1 MGRLKVRCPV
11 GVSAEHFPDR
21 LALEFEDRRWSWAD
35 VAREVDGWSTWLEGQ
50 GVGANDRVAT
60 ITWNRPEVLFLWFA
74 LLRRGATLVPLNARL
89 TQREREPLIVRA
101 NSRLVITDFPA
112 VSRGAIRA
120 ADLDDGSEAAN
131 LFTSGT
137 TGTPSLV
144 PLTVANFHAS
154 HRANAENLGASERQV
169 WLGTLPLFHV
179 GGLAMAFRWAAMG
192 ARLVL
197 EKQFDAAR
205 VAGLLRRGDLT
216 HASFVPTA
224 LARVLD
230 QPGAPFSPSLEALL
244 IGGGPMGVELLRR
257 ARALRLP
264 VLQTYGLTEACSQ
277 VTTERLAEADGT
289 TAGAPLPGLEVRI
302 ENDHGPVATGTIG
315 EICVRGPTVT
325 PSAGAWLRTK
335 DLGHLDSRGRL
346 TVHARRV
353 DLIVSGGENVYPAE
367 VEAALSESP
376 LVLDVAVGPMPDET
390 WGQVPVAFVVWRSA
404 PDIAS
409 LEAHAR
415 ERLAGFKVPRR
426 WVTVESLPRNASGK
440 LLRHQLPA
448 PPFPAVTRS

>member
-1 MGRLKVRCPV
+1 MRCPV
-11 GVSAEHFPDR
+11 GVSAQRFPGR

-50 GVGANDRVAT
+50 GVGSNDRVAT

-74 LLRRGATLVPLNARL
+74 LLRRHATLVPLNARL
-89 TQREREPLIVRA
+89 TSAELEPLRARA
-101 NSRLVITDFPA
+101 NAKCVLSGEFPSPTPGVVRDA
-112 VSRGAIRA
+112 E
-120 ADLDDGSEAAN
+120 LDERHEAAS

-137 TGTPSLV
+137 TGAPSLV
-144 PLTVANFHAS
+144 PLTVGNFFAS
-154 HRANAENLGASERQV
+154 HQANATNLGASEHQV

-179 GGLAMAFRWAAMG
+179 GGLAMAFRWAVMG

-205 VAGLLRRGDLT
+205 VAALLRRGDLT

-224 LARVLD
+224 LTRVLD
-230 QPGAPFSPSLEALL
+230 QPGAPFSSSLEALL

-302 ENDHGPVATGTIG
+302 ENEHGPVAVGTIG

-325 PSAGAWLRTK
+325 PSAGEWLRTK

-367 VEAALSESP
+367 VEAVLAESP
-376 LVLDVAVGPMPDET
+376 LVLDVAVGPMADET
-390 WGQVPVAFVVWRSA
+390 WGQVPVAFIVWRNA
-404 PDIAS
+404 ANPGA
-409 LEAHAR
+409 LEAYAR
-415 ERLAGFKVPRR
+415 ARLAGFKLPRR
-426 WVTVESLPRNASGK
+426 WLTVESLPRNASGK
-440 LLRHQLPA
+440 LLRHQLPG
-448 PPFPAVTRS
+448 PPFPAVT

>member
-1 MGRLKVRCPV
+1 MRCPV
-11 GVSAEHFPDR
+11 GVSAQRFPER
-21 LALEFEDRRWSWAD
+21 LALEFEDRRWTWAD

-50 GVGANDRVAT
+50 GVGANDRVST

-74 LLRRGATLVPLNARL
+74 LLRRQATLVPLNARL
-89 TQREREPLIVRA
+89 TSAELEPLRSRA
-101 NSRLVITDFPA
+101 RAKLTLSTEFP
-112 VSRGAIRA
+112 SPTRGAVRDA
-120 ADLDDGSEAAN
+120 EVDERHESAG

-144 PLTVANFHAS
+144 PLTVGNFLAS
-154 HRANAENLGASERQV
+154 HQANATNLGASEHQV

-179 GGLAMAFRWAAMG
+179 GGLAMAFRWAVMG

-197 EKQFDAAR
+197 EKQFDATR
-205 VAGLLRRGDLT
+205 VAALLRRGDLT

-224 LARVLD
+224 LTRVLD

-277 VTTERLAEADGT
+277 VTTERLADADGA
-289 TAGAPLPGLEVRI
+289 TAGPPLPGLDVRI
-302 ENDHGPVATGTIG
+302 ENEHGPVPTGTIG

-325 PSAGAWLRTK
+325 PSAGEWLRTK

-353 DLIVSGGENVYPAE
+353 DLIVSGGENIYPAE
-367 VEAALSESP
+367 VEAVLAESA
-376 LVLDVAVGPMPDET
+376 LVLDVAVGPMADET
-390 WGQVPVAFVVWRSA
+390 WGQVPVAFIVWRSA
-404 PDIAS
+404 ADAGS

-415 ERLAGFKVPRR
+415 ARLAGFKVPRR

-440 LLRHQLPA
+440 LLRHQLPG

>member
-1 MGRLKVRCPV
+1 MRCPV
-11 GVSAEHFPDR
+11 GVSAQRFPDR
-21 LALEFEDRRWSWAD
+21 LALEFEDRRWAWAD
-35 VAREVDGWSTWLEGQ
+35 VAREVDGWSRWLEGQ

-74 LLRRGATLVPLNARL
+74 LLRRRATLVPLNARL
-89 TQREREPLIVRA
+89 TTAELEPLLVRA
-101 NSRLVITDFPA
+101 AAKLVLTAEFPSPA
-112 VSRGAIRA
+112 RGSVL
-120 ADLDDGSEAAN
+120 DLEVDERHEAAG

-144 PLTVANFHAS
+144 PLTVGNFHAS
-154 HRANAENLGASERQV
+154 HQANAANLGASEDQV

-179 GGLAMAFRWAAMG
+179 GGLAMAFRWAVMG

-197 EKQFDAAR
+197 EKQFDATR
-205 VAGLLRRGDLT
+205 VAALLRRGDLT

-224 LARVLD
+224 LSRVLD
-230 QPGAPFSPSLEALL
+230 QPGAPFSSSLQALL

-257 ARALRLP
+257 ARVLRLP

-277 VTTERLAEADGT
+277 VTTERLADADGA
-289 TAGAPLPGLEVRI
+289 TAGPPLPGLEVRI
-302 ENDHGPVATGTIG
+302 ENEHGPVPAGTNG

-325 PSAGAWLRTK
+325 PSAGEWLRTK
-335 DLGHLDSRGRL
+335 DLGHLDARGRL

-353 DLIVSGGENVYPAE
+353 DLIVSGGENIYPAE
-367 VEAALSESP
+367 VEAALAESS
-376 LVLDVAVGPMPDET
+376 LVLDVAVGPMAHET
-390 WGQVPVAFVVWRSA
+390 WGQVPVAFVVWRNA
-404 PDIAS
+404 PEVTA

-415 ERLAGFKVPRR
+415 ARLAGFKVPKR
-426 WVTVESLPRNASGK
+426 WVTVEALPRNANGK
-440 LLRHQLPA
+440 LLRHQLPE

>member
-11 GVSAEHFPDR
+11 GVSAERFPER
-21 LALEFEDRRWSWAD
+21 LALEFEARRWSWAD

-50 GVGANDRVAT
+50 GVDANDRVAT
-60 ITWNRPEVLFLWFA
+60 VTWNRPEVLFLWFA

-89 TQREREPLIVRA
+89 TQRELEPLIVRA

-112 VSRGAIRA
+112 VSRGAVRDA
-120 ADLDDGSEAAN
+120 EFDDRLEAAN

-154 HRANAENLGASERQV
+154 HRANAENLGASEHQV

-197 EKQFDAAR
+197 ERQFDAAR
-205 VAGLLRRGDLT
+205 VAALLRRGDLT

-230 QPGAPFSPSLEALL
+230 QPGAQFSSSLEALL

-277 VTTERLAEADGT
+277 VTTERLTEADGT

-302 ENDHGPVATGTIG
+302 ENEDGPVATGTIG

-325 PSAGAWLRTK
+325 PSAGDWLRTK

-390 WGQVPVAFVVWRSA
+390 WGQVAVAFVVWRSA

-415 ERLAGFKVPRR
+415 GRLAGFKVPRR

-440 LLRHQLPA
+440 LLRHHLPA

>member
-1 MGRLKVRCPV
+1 MRCPV
-11 GVSAEHFPDR
+11 GGSAQRFPDR
-21 LALEFEDRRWSWAD
+21 LALEFDDRRWSWAD
-35 VAREVDGWSTWLEGQ
+35 VAREVDGWSAWLEGQ
-50 GVGANDRVAT
+50 GVGANDRVST

-74 LLRRGATLVPLNARL
+74 LLRRGATLFPLNARL
-89 TQREREPLIVRA
+89 TAAELEPLLARVQPK
-101 NSRLVITDFPA
+101 LVLSTAFP
-112 VSRGAIRA
+112 SPTRGAVREA
-120 ADLDDGSEAAN
+120 ELNEGDEAAG

-144 PLTVANFHAS
+144 PLTVGNFLAS
-154 HRANAENLGASERQV
+154 HRANAANLGANEHQV

-179 GGLAMAFRWAAMG
+179 GGLAMAFRWAVMG

-205 VAGLLRRGDLT
+205 VALLLRRGDLT
-216 HASFVPTA
+216 HASLVPTA
-224 LARVLD
+224 LSRVLD
-230 QPGAPFSPSLEALL
+230 QPGAAFSPSLEALL

-257 ARALRLP
+257 ARTLRLP

-277 VTTERLAEADGT
+277 VTTERLSDADGT
-289 TAGAPLPGLEVRI
+289 TAGPALPGLEVRI
-302 ENDHGPVATGTIG
+302 ENEQGPVPVGVIG

-325 PSAGAWLRTK
+325 PSAGEWLRTK

-353 DLIVSGGENVYPAE
+353 DLIVSGGENIYPAE
-367 VEAALSESP
+367 VEAVLSESP
-376 LVLDVAVGPMPDET
+376 LVLDVAVAPMADET
-390 WGQVPVAFVVWRSA
+390 WGQVPVAFVVWRGA
-404 PDIAS
+404 PMAEALD
-409 LEAHAR
+409 AHAR
-415 ERLAGFKVPRR
+415 ARLAGFKVPRR

-440 LLRHQLPA
+440 LLRHQLPG

>member
-1 MGRLKVRCPV
+1 MRCPV
-11 GVSAEHFPDR
+11 GVSAQRLPDR

-50 GVGANDRVAT
+50 GVGSNDRVAT
-60 ITWNRPEVLFLWFA
+60 ITWNRPEVLFVWFA
-74 LLRRGATLVPLNARL
+74 LLRRHATLVPLNARL
-89 TQREREPLIVRA
+89 TQRELEPLIARA
-101 NSRLVITDFPA
+101 SSKLVITEFSN
-112 VSRGAIRA
+112 VVRGSVRDAEI
-120 ADLDDGSEAAN
+120 DDQLEAAK

-137 TGTPSLV
+137 TGSPSLV
-144 PLTVANFHAS
+144 PLTVANFFAS
-154 HRANAENLGASERQV
+154 HQANATNLGASEHQV

-179 GGLAMAFRWAAMG
+179 GGLAMAFRWAVMG

-197 EKQFDAAR
+197 EKQFDATR
-205 VAGLLRRGDLT
+205 VAALLRRGDLT

-224 LARVLD
+224 LTRVLD
-230 QPGAPFSPSLEALL
+230 QPGAPFSSSLEALL

-277 VTTERLAEADGT
+277 VTTERLTEADGT
-289 TAGAPLPGLEVRI
+289 TAGAPLAGLEVRI
-302 ENDHGPVATGTIG
+302 ENEHGPVPAGTIG
-315 EICVRGPTVT
+315 EICVRGPTIT
-325 PSAGAWLRTK
+325 PSAGEWLRTK
-335 DLGHLDSRGRL
+335 DLGHLDSLGRL

-367 VEAALSESP
+367 VEAVLAESP
-376 LVLDVAVGPMPDET
+376 LVLDVAVGPLADET
-390 WGQVPVAFVVWRSA
+390 WGQVPVAFIVWRNTA
-404 PDIAS
+404 DAVA

-415 ERLAGFKVPRR
+415 ARLAGFKVPRR
-426 WVTVESLPRNASGK
+426 WVTVDALPRNASGK
-440 LLRHQLPA
+440 LLRHQLPG